1 MNVII
6 GGGVAGLA
14 AAIGAEGNALL
25 LERNQYC
32 GKKLLLSGSGKC
44 NVTNA
49 VEKEGFLQRL
59 GEFRNWLKPAFYSF
73 DNEALM
79 DLLEQAGCPIV
90 VREDSKVFPLSMRAS
105 DVRDTLLK
113 LATSK
118 GTKILYDTPV
128 QSLEQTGA
136 KITLHLTNK
145 EHILA
150 DKVII
155 ACGGSSYPQTGSD
168 GSSYSLAN
176 NMGHRVISPVP
187 ALASIMIRNFGVFSN
202 CSGMSFSSLRL
213 KFDGKYYTGSILF
226 THHGFSGPLILDNSY
241 RFTEGKELYLRFVP
255 DASSHL
261 SKTITQNP
269 KKRIGSILHLM
280 NIPSA
285 LCEACLIYLDIPLE
299 TRSADLSS
307 TQRRGLCNWLE
318 NAPFVISEIESLQT
332 SMSDYG
338 GVHLCDVNAKTMQSR
353 INPNVF
359 FVGESLAYSLPTGGF
374 SIQMAFS
381 TGFLAGKSMNS
392 V

>member
-1 MNVII
+1 MNVIF

-136 KITLHLTNK
+136 KIT
-145 EHILA
+145 
-150 DKVII
+150 
-155 ACGGSSYPQTGSD
+155 
-168 GSSYSLAN
+168 
-176 NMGHRVISPVP
+176 
-187 ALASIMIRNFGVFSN
+187 
-202 CSGMSFSSLRL
+202 
-213 KFDGKYYTGSILF
+213 
-226 THHGFSGPLILDNSY
+226 
-241 RFTEGKELYLRFVP
+241 
-255 DASSHL
+255 
-261 SKTITQNP
+261 
-269 KKRIGSILHLM
+269 
-280 NIPSA
+280 
-285 LCEACLIYLDIPLE
+285 
-299 TRSADLSS
+299 
-307 TQRRGLCNWLE
+307 
-318 NAPFVISEIESLQT
+318 
-332 SMSDYG
+332 
-338 GVHLCDVNAKTMQSR
+338 VHLRSD
-353 INPNVF
+353 
-359 FVGESLAYSLPTGGF
+359 EH
-374 SIQMAFS
+374 
-381 TGFLAGKSMNS
+381 KSELR
-392 V
+392 